1 MSRHKAQAV
10 RRHKPRISR
19 FAAGVIG
26 IVVIG
31 IACYFIFGGSLPFS
45 GTPFQLKAVFTSQT
59 ELHIPSPVRIAGVDV
74 GEVTSVKRMAGSSA
88 GVVTMSI
95 NSNGLPVHADATAK
109 IRSRIFVEGNFYV
122 DLHPG
127 SPAAPDVKS
136 GATLSAASTAGPVQ
150 LDRVLSSLNSDSR
163 TNLQTLLRGLGSSLD
178 GRAGASQDAS
188 QDPIVRG
195 LTGGQALNLS
205 LKYSVGAF
213 KASAMVNQALLG
225 VGPHDL
231 SGAVKGNAEVFR
243 ALAASGNQLSSFVS
257 TFNATM
263 AALAARQQDLSQTI
277 ALLPPFLTR
286 TQSSDSALDASFGPT
301 KAFAR
306 ALTPGIGQ
314 LGPAIDA
321 GLPWLAQA
329 SALMSPAELGGL
341 VRYLTPAIQNTG
353 ATIGAT
359 KALINQ
365 ADLLSRCFDHNIVPA
380 GNQVIADPPVGT
392 GQPVYRELFQ
402 SAVGLASAAQN
413 FDGNGRYIR
422 ANAGGGDVRVATPPL
437 PGAGPAY
444 GNAVVPALGTR
455 PAFAGSAPPLRRDVA
470 CFRNAAPALNRVATG
485 PGS

>member
-1 MSRHKAQAV
+1 M
-10 RRHKPRISR
+10 RRHKPRISA
-19 FAAGVIG
+19 FAAGVTG
-26 IVVIG
+26 AVVIG
-31 IACYFIFGGSLPFS
+31 IACYFVFGGSLPWA

-74 GEVTSVKRMAGSSA
+74 GEVTSVKRIASSSSRA

-95 NSNGLPVHADATAK
+95 NPDGLPIHADATAK
-109 IRSRIFVEGNFYV
+109 IRPRIFLEGNFYV
-122 DLHPG
+122 DLQPG
-127 SPAAPDVKS
+127 TPSAPDLNS
-136 GATLSAASTAGPVQ
+136 GATLSAGSTAGPVQ
-150 LDRVLSSLNSDSR
+150 LDRVLSALNSDTR
-163 TNLQTLLRGLGSSLD
+163 TNLETLLRGLGSTLD
-178 GRAGASQDAS
+178 VRPTAAQDAS

-195 LTGGQALNLS
+195 LTGGQALNAS
-205 LKYSVGAF
+205 LKYSADAF

-225 VGPHDL
+225 VSRHDL
-231 SGAVKGNAEVFR
+231 SGAVRGNAQVFR
-243 ALAASGNQLSSFVS
+243 ALAASGNQLASFVS

-277 ALLPPFLTR
+277 SLLPPFLAR
-286 TQSSDSALDASFGPT
+286 TQSSDTALDASFGPT

-329 SALMSPAELGGL
+329 TALMSPQELGGL

-353 ATIGAT
+353 ATIAPT
-359 KALINQ
+359 EALIKQ
-365 ADLLSRCFDHNIVPA
+365 ADLLARCFDHNIVPT
-380 GNQVIADPPVGT
+380 GNEVIADPPIGT

-402 SAVGLASAAQN
+402 SAVGLAGASQN

-422 ANAGGGDVRVATPPL
+422 ANAGGGDQRVTTPSL
-437 PGAGPAY
+437 PGGGPAY

-455 PAFAGSAPPLRRDVA
+455 PAFAGNPPPLRRDVA
-470 CFRNAAPALNRVATG
+470 CFKNAPPALNRVATG